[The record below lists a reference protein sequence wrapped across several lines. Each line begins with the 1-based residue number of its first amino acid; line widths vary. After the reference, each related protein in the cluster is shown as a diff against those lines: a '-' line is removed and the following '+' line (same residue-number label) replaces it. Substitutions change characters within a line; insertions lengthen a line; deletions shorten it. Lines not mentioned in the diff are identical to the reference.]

1 MRGGTSRS
9 SQAFSGLAELRKY
22 HSKFNQFFVGFAAL
36 RKKWDS
42 KFEEKQDVGAI

>member
-22 HSKFNQFFVGFAAL
+22 HSKFNQFVVGFAAL
-36 RKKWDS
+36 RKNGIQSLK
-42 KFEEKQDVGAI
+42 KKRDVGAL